1 MSEVKR
7 EFLFRG
13 KTPGPNGKWVYGSLI
28 TAENY
33 CCILEKEE
41 DVHPCDYPFLDGD
54 MGWIDGEAT
63 PVIPETVGQYIGMT
77 DENGTKVFEGDI
89 LAWVRN
95 DGSVIRYS
103 EKHIYYNECSFCYD
117 EYEDFEFESAYNGTP
132 IDDKNYGI
140 TVDAYTIVGN
150 IYDNP
155 ELVKGE

>member
-54 MGWIDGEAT
+54 MGWIDGKAT
-63 PVIPETVGQYIGMT
+63 PVIPETVGQYIGEC
-77 DENGTKVFEGDI
+77 DKNGTKVFDGDI
-89 LAWVRN
+89 LDFFGPESDPLAMDYGVVVFKNGRFMVEYSRAWSTPNPR
-95 DGSVIRYS
+95 I
-103 EKHIYYNECSFCYD
+103 IANETS
-117 EYEDFEFESAYNGTP
+117 
-132 IDDKNYGI
+132 II
-140 TVDAYTIVGN
+140 GN
-150 IYDNP
+150 IFDNP
-155 ELVKGE
+155 DLMIEPEF